1 MKKSLVA
8 AVALAAPLTLAACG
22 GGGSP
27 SASNTTTT
35 TGGGSGASL
44 TSLVQ
49 TVNSSSDLQVQL
61 SASGTGFASAKDE
74 ALVKDFTVD
83 LNFQSTNGAPLSTA
97 GANKNAELTVNAA
110 GTPLF
115 DLRVIGTKLYVNL
128 ELTALSGLPGVNL
141 PAATLQEVQLVFGGK
156 WLEIPES
163 LLTKNLPKSG
173 ATSTAKATQDR
184 AAAVRFIGG
193 LESALESASRTSLPG
208 GGYKVTGTLLSL
220 ANALLPTIRQI
231 DPAAKLPTANSAKGT
246 YAVTVQ
252 ESNSSLTSLTISVT
266 APVSTGH
273 DATGSTTLTFAHA
286 NTSIAVPANAQEIS
300 PTLLH
305 ELEGVA
311 GTHASTVSATSGPIR
326 AIRAST

>member
-8 AVALAAPLTLAACG
+8 AVVLAAPLTLAACG

-61 SASGTGFASAKDE
+61 SASGTGFASAKVE
-74 ALVKDFTVD
+74 TLVKDFTVD
-83 LNFQSTNGAPLSTA
+83 FNFQSTNGGPLSTA
-97 GANKNAELTVNAA
+97 GTNKNVEFIVNAA

-115 DLRVIGTKLYVNL
+115 DVRVIGSKIYVNL
-128 ELTALSGLPGVNL
+128 ELTALSGLPGVNI

-173 ATSTAKATQDR
+173 ATSTAKTAEDR
-184 AAAVRFIGG
+184 AVATEVIAG
-193 LESALESASRTSLPG
+193 LETALESASRTSLPG
-208 GGYKVTGTLLSL
+208 GGYKVSGTLLSL

-231 DPAAKLPTANSAKGT
+231 DAKAKLPTANGAKGT

-252 ESNSSLTSLTISVT
+252 ESNSSLTSLMISVT
-266 APVSTGH
+266 APIKAGQ
-273 DATGSTTLTFAHA
+273 DATATTTLTFAHA
-286 NTSIAVPANAQEIS
+286 STSISVPSNAQPIS
-300 PTLLH
+300 PALIK

-311 GTHASTVSATSGPIR
+311 GSHASTVSFASGPMIWP
-326 AIRAST
+326 ASTR